1 LSEGS
6 DKYPTQ
12 NGEILPPEVE
22 KVGSDGSGLNQTWLA
37 QVNNYTDRPDLL
49 IAEIEKHDPGFVK
62 RMNEAAEHESAE
74 LRSARFKFGKVQ
86 AYAALGVSLIAA
98 LAIVGAVFYAISKGA
113 GFGTL
118 IALGVLYAISQ
129 GGSRGFSRLVEAV
142 SDLVGRFRGE
152 TPKDK

>member
-1 LSEGS
+1 LTEEGG
-6 DKYPTQ
+6 KHPPR
-12 NGEILPPEVE
+12 NGEILPPERDQDQGE
-22 KVGSDGSGLNQTWLA
+22 NAGLSQTWLA

-62 RMNEAAEHESAE
+62 RMNDAAEKDSAE

-86 AYAALGVSLIAA
+86 AYAALGVSVVAA
-98 LAIVGAVFYAISKGA
+98 LAVLGAIFYAIHSGA

-118 IALGVLYAISQ
+118 IALAAVYAVSQ

-142 SDLVGRFRGE
+142 SEHIGRGKGDK
-152 TPKDK
+152 PKE